1 MRVKLDKGAY
11 MPTRSHR
18 EDAGWDL
25 RARESYVIR
34 AHGSVVVNTGVHV
47 ELPDGTVGMIKSRS
61 GLNTKH
67 SIVCEGVIDVGYTGA
82 ILVKLHNLSDVSY
95 VVEPGDRIGQLV
107 VLPLVYIDSL
117 QEVDALGESERGE
130 NGYGSS
136 GR

>member
-25 RARESYVIR
+25 RARESYVVR
-34 AHGSVVVNTGVHV
+34 AHGSAAVDTGVRV
-47 ELPDGTVGMIKSRS
+47 ELPAGTVGMIKSRS

-67 SIVCEGVIDVGYTGA
+67 GIVCEGVVDEGYTGP
-82 ILVKLHNLSDVSY
+82 ILVKLYNHSDVNY

-107 VLPLVYIDSL
+107 VLRLYDIEAL
-117 QEVDALGESERGE
+117 EEVDELVSGERGD
-130 NGYGSS
+130 NGFGSS
-136 GR
+136 GQ